1 MNRRNVRR
9 LAQGI
14 LLIIILGFWGQALAQ
29 NWQAFTTYPWRIA
42 WGPIVAAFVVRLIQM
57 PLAATIWWRALA
69 LSGAQIPYRAGL
81 ALFLQTQI
89 GRYLPGGV
97 WDLVGRFVLGQQ
109 AGVSRRSMAASIGLE
124 MGLQVVTGGVYLLA
138 ALALRTG
145 VDVRVY
151 GVLGGLVTVGTLAV
165 LAPPVFTRLVNW
177 GLALLRRPP
186 LRMHLTYGD
195 LLLLFLGRLLAHGML
210 GVGFYLFALGITE
223 IPIRLAPLLICGY
236 VGAWLVGYL
245 AVLAPMGIGVR
256 EGAFVLLAG
265 NQVLFAVATAATVG
279 YRALITL
286 RDLLAAGIGVWLQRR
301 VDSRL
306 PVNK

>member
-1 MNRRNVRR
+1 MKRRRLGR
-9 LAQGI
+9 LAQAS
-14 LLIIILGFWGQALAQ
+14 LLFIILGFWGQALAR

-42 WGPIVAAFVVRLIQM
+42 WGPIGAAFAVRLLQM

-69 LSGAQIPYRAGL
+69 LSGAQIPYRTGM

-97 WDLVGRFVLGQQ
+97 WDLVGRFVLGEQV
-109 AGVSRRSMAASIGLE
+109 GVGKRSMAASIGLE
-124 MGLQVVTGGVYLLA
+124 MGLQVVSGGIYLLV

-145 VDVRVY
+145 VDAGVY
-151 GVLGGLVTVGTLAV
+151 GLLGGLATAAALVV
-165 LAPPVFTRLVNW
+165 LTPPVFTRLVNR
-177 GLALLRRPP
+177 GLRLLRRPP
-186 LRMHLTYGD
+186 LQMRLTYRD
-195 LLLLFLGRLLAHGML
+195 MLLLFLGRLLAHGML
-210 GVGFYLFALGITE
+210 GVGFYLFALGLTD
-223 IPIRLAPLLICGY
+223 IPITLAPLLVCGY

-279 YRALITL
+279 YRALIAL
-286 RDLLAAGIGVWLQRR
+286 RDLLAAGIGLWMQRE
-301 VDSRL
+301 L
-306 PVNK
+306 G